1 MSSVRYELNFYSQ
14 FILFIPVEN
23 FKINLYSVTCF
34 FDSKL
39 YRHSGLWPRKTLF
52 HLGPIQARLVVVLV
66 ALWPGFPTVFT
77 LCPVSVI
84 PAMLHTYVN
93 TILSEAQEGET
104 WEPSN
109 KALLFRI
116 SQNIE
121 QKNTCAMLIQANLLL
136 VLLFSIH
143 ILLYISELSYL
154 KFYTGSRKVSSY
166 IELKVNII
174 HNNQ

>member
-1 MSSVRYELNFYSQ
+1 
-14 FILFIPVEN
+14 
-23 FKINLYSVTCF
+23 
-34 FDSKL
+34 
-39 YRHSGLWPRKTLF
+39 
-52 HLGPIQARLVVVLV
+52 
-66 ALWPGFPTVFT
+66 
-77 LCPVSVI
+77 
-84 PAMLHTYVN
+84 MLHTYVN